1 MTELDGIKRRKLA
14 ELQEAQ
20 GNQLQEQAREQA
32 DFQQKVNELENVVKQ
47 LFTKEA
53 LERYGNIKSV
63 DREKALQIITIIGQM
78 IQSGRVQTINDEM
91 MRGLLKQLAPKK
103 REMKIRRV

>member
-1 MTELDGIKRRKLA
+1 MTELDEIKRRKLA

-20 GNQLQEQAREQA
+20 RNQLQQAREQQ

-53 LERYGNIKSV
+53 LERYGNIKAV

-91 MRGLLKQLAPKK
+91 MRELLKQLAPKK